1 LFIIGKVCL
10 FADSIYKTTG
20 NMKKVTGLVLI
31 ILMAFIAVPAKSQ
44 LKFGVK
50 GGLNISS
57 VHLNSDILKADNVTG
72 FQIGP
77 MIETTIPLIGVG
89 LDAAILY
96 SQKGM
101 DVKSET
107 GTSTNVKTD
116 YIDVPVN
123 LKWKFGLPIIKGYLA
138 AGPYIGFR
146 VGGDKFWEI
155 PGSVVGQVKAKNF
168 SAGLNFG
175 AGVELISHLQVGINY
190 GLGLTDNYSAEKYDL
205 NAKNRG
211 WSVTAAIL
219 F

>member
-1 LFIIGKVCL
+1 
-10 FADSIYKTTG
+10 
-20 NMKKVTGLVLI
+20 MKKVTGLVLI

-219 F
+219 FL

>member
-1 LFIIGKVCL
+1 
-10 FADSIYKTTG
+10 
-20 NMKKVTGLVLI
+20 MKKVTGLVLI

-77 MIETTIPLIGVG
+77 MIETTIPLVGVG
-89 LDAAILY
+89 MDAAILY

-123 LKWKFGLPIIKGYLA
+123 LKWKFGLPIIKGYLG

>member
-1 LFIIGKVCL
+1 
-10 FADSIYKTTG
+10 
-20 NMKKVTGLVLI
+20 MKKVTGLVLI

-77 MIETTIPLIGVG
+77 MIETTIALIGVG

>member
-1 LFIIGKVCL
+1 
-10 FADSIYKTTG
+10 
-20 NMKKVTGLVLI
+20 MKKVTGLVLI

-44 LKFGVK
+44 LKFGVI

>member
-1 LFIIGKVCL
+1 
-10 FADSIYKTTG
+10 
-20 NMKKVTGLVLI
+20 MKKVTGLVLI
-31 ILMAFIAVPAKSQ
+31 ILMAFIAVPVKSQ

-205 NAKNRG
+205 NAKNHG

>member
-1 LFIIGKVCL
+1 LFIIGKVRL

-175 AGVELISHLQVGINY
+175 AGVELISHLQIGINY

>member
-1 LFIIGKVCL
+1 
-10 FADSIYKTTG
+10 
-20 NMKKVTGLVLI
+20 MKKVTGLVLI

-72 FQIGP
+72 FKIGP

>member
-1 LFIIGKVCL
+1 
-10 FADSIYKTTG
+10 
-20 NMKKVTGLVLI
+20 MKKVTGLVLI

-77 MIETTIPLIGVG
+77 MIVTTIPLIGVG

>member
-1 LFIIGKVCL
+1 
-10 FADSIYKTTG
+10 
-20 NMKKVTGLVLI
+20 MKKVTGLVLI

-168 SAGLNFG
+168 SAGLKFG
-175 AGVELISHLQVGINY
+175 EGMKLISHLQVGINY

>member
-1 LFIIGKVCL
+1 
-10 FADSIYKTTG
+10 
-20 NMKKVTGLVLI
+20 MKKITGLVLV
-31 ILMAFIAVPAKSQ
+31 ILMTFVALPAKSQ
-44 LKFGVK
+44 LKFGLK

-57 VHLNSDILKADNVTG
+57 VHLNSDLLKADNVTG

-77 MIETTIPLIGVG
+77 MLETTIPLLGVG
-89 LDAAILY
+89 FDAAILY

-101 DVKSET
+101 DVKSAT
-107 GTSTNVKTD
+107 GTSTDVKTD

-123 LKWKFGLPIIKGYLA
+123 LKWKFGLPIVKAYLS
-138 AGPYIGFR
+138 AGPYVGFR
-146 VGGDKFWEI
+146 VGGDKFWDV

-175 AGVELISHLQVGINY
+175 VGAELISHVQGGFNY
-190 GLGLTDNYSAEKYDL
+190 GLGLTDNYSAEKVDL
-205 NAKNRG
+205 SAKNRG

>member
-1 LFIIGKVCL
+1 
-10 FADSIYKTTG
+10 
-20 NMKKVTGLVLI
+20 MKKVTGLVLI

-107 GTSTNVKTD
+107 GTATNVKTD

>member
-1 LFIIGKVCL
+1 
-10 FADSIYKTTG
+10 
-20 NMKKVTGLVLI
+20 MKKVTGLVLI

-168 SAGLNFG
+168 SAG
-175 AGVELISHLQVGINY
+175 VELISHLQVGINY

>member
-1 LFIIGKVCL
+1 
-10 FADSIYKTTG
+10 
-20 NMKKVTGLVLI
+20 MKKVTGLVLI

-77 MIETTIPLIGVG
+77 MLETTIPLIGVG

-101 DVKSET
+101 DVKSGT

>member
-1 LFIIGKVCL
+1 
-10 FADSIYKTTG
+10 
-20 NMKKVTGLVLI
+20 MKKVTGLVLI

-57 VHLNSDILKADNVTG
+57 VHLNSDILIADNVTG

-123 LKWKFGLPIIKGYLA
+123 FKWKFGLPIIKGYLA

>member
-1 LFIIGKVCL
+1 
-10 FADSIYKTTG
+10 
-20 NMKKVTGLVLI
+20 MKKVTGLVLI

-89 LDAAILY
+89 LDAAIHY

>member
-1 LFIIGKVCL
+1 LFIIGKVRL

-123 LKWKFGLPIIKGYLA
+123 LKWKLSEHMAGIGGVIGGLVSFSALFGYNPVGWLCLFILI
-138 AGPYIGFR
+138 AGILGSARIVLGHHTLGEVLSGFAVGLICALLVLHPVSNILFR
-146 VGGDKFWEI
+146 VF
-155 PGSVVGQVKAKNF
+155 
-168 SAGLNFG
+168 
-175 AGVELISHLQVGINY
+175 
-190 GLGLTDNYSAEKYDL
+190 
-205 NAKNRG
+205 
-211 WSVTAAIL
+211 L

>member
-1 LFIIGKVCL
+1 
-10 FADSIYKTTG
+10 
-20 NMKKVTGLVLI
+20 MKKITGLVLI
-31 ILMAFIAVPAKSQ
+31 FLMALIAVPAHSQ

-50 GGLNISS
+50 GGVNISS

-77 MIETTIPLIGVG
+77 MLETTIPLIGVG

-96 SQKGM
+96 SQKGVDM
-101 DVKSET
+101 KSEA
-107 GTSTNVKTD
+107 GTSTSVKTD

-123 LKWKFGLPIIKGYLA
+123 FKWKFGLPIIKAYLA
-138 AGPYIGFR
+138 AGPYVGFR
-146 VGGDKFWEI
+146 VGGDKFWDV
-155 PGSVVGQVKAKNF
+155 PGSVVGQIKAKSF

-175 AGVELISHLQVGINY
+175 VGAELISHLQIGINY
-190 GLGLTDNYSAEKYDL
+190 GVGLTDNYSAENFDL

-211 WSVTAAIL
+211 WSITAAVL

>member
-1 LFIIGKVCL
+1 
-10 FADSIYKTTG
+10 
-20 NMKKVTGLVLI
+20 MKKVTGLVLI

-168 SAGLNFG
+168 IAGLNFG

>member
-1 LFIIGKVCL
+1 
-10 FADSIYKTTG
+10 
-20 NMKKVTGLVLI
+20 MKKVTGLVLV
-31 ILMAFIAVPAKSQ
+31 ILMVFIAVPAKSQ

-57 VHLNSDILKADNVTG
+57 VHMNSDILKADNVTG

-77 MIETTIPLIGVG
+77 MIETTIPLIGIG

-96 SQKGM
+96 SQKGVDM
-101 DVKSET
+101 KTEGTV
-107 GTSTNVKTD
+107 TSTSMKTD
-116 YIDVPVN
+116 YLDIPVN
-123 LKWKFGLPIIKGYLA
+123 LKWKFGIPLVKAYLS
-138 AGPYIGFR
+138 AGPYVGFR
-146 VGGDKFWEI
+146 VGGDKIWNVLGEQI
-155 PGSVVGQVKAKNF
+155 KAKNF

-175 AGVELISHLQVGINY
+175 VGAELISHLQVGINY

>member
-1 LFIIGKVCL
+1 
-10 FADSIYKTTG
+10 
-20 NMKKVTGLVLI
+20 MKKVTGLVLI
-31 ILMAFIAVPAKSQ
+31 ILMAFIAVPVKSQ

-175 AGVELISHLQVGINY
+175 AGVELINHLQVGINY

>member
-1 LFIIGKVCL
+1 MFIIGKVCL

>member
-1 LFIIGKVCL
+1 
-10 FADSIYKTTG
+10 
-20 NMKKVTGLVLI
+20 MKKVTGLVLI

-116 YIDVPVN
+116 YMDVPVN